1 MAEASSADKKEQ
13 EFFTRVT
20 LALTDC
26 GTQLLYHLLLQRI
39 RELTPKDSHRQ
50 PWSIDEFL
58 YHNVK
63 DILICIGKDKIKT
76 NILYPGF
83 EKKPDLSK
91 WDIPLYVFV
100 LLNACELDN
109 NDAIHRQL
117 IHELGNIRN
126 IRNKMQHKGNPTLEE
141 AIYQRFIARI
151 VGAVERICDYIQ
163 EPRLKEKLLKKLEK
177 YSSLGHIYPNDVIS
191 ETGCKSVDIINE
203 SDAAVESGLQE
214 MKTIIEKKRLTVDIP
229 VMDVMVMFRNYNK
242 ENEHEI
248 TVRLL
253 DIFSKALE
261 DGTERTAERAS
272 NELDGVVKSLVRK
285 LFDEKKEI
293 TKVSKGCLVLSIR
306 CHNLDAVIS
315 LIQDSLSGKLE
326 KVFEPL
332 EDLIRTDADH
342 ERFEVYVGI
351 TRQTCWA
358 LFNDIFCQVLDKCD
372 HRRFTVESAVQDDG
386 IVVRIQGFLQN
397 AIVKENLEKSF
408 SSKVKQEIRKTIK
421 KKLVLALD
429 QPRMDMIL
437 LSPKLHEEEEVEEKT
452 TGSASK
458 EITFGL
464 EEKKK
469 TKGEKDVSHIP
480 VVTKPKKMPGSG
492 GWKREK
498 TMEVELLQDRV
509 EVKEKSRP
517 SLIKIKGNDREK
529 LQAVVD
535 KYNYQPDISDL
546 RDETSVLHNRMESKE
561 KARPSLI
568 KGKNREKSPAV
579 VDKSNY
585 QPDISEL
592 KDETLETK
600 EKTRP
605 SLIKIKGKDK
615 ENSPAVVVKLK
626 YEPDI
631 SELENETKADC
642 APTVRHKNELDN
654 MELLDKNGKGEFG
667 SIFGL
672 TVVNDKYLVA
682 ADNWKL
688 CLRCF
693 DIDSRKQK
701 CMYELELEPWDI
713 TTIAGNRVAVT
724 TSAHQVWVLCVTGN
738 GALLLENKI
747 NVDRRCYGIASCGD
761 NLIVSYEHPDPG
773 VEILDMRGN
782 VIKVFVMDEDHKELF
797 QFPDYLA
804 VSPDLSTIYISDFD
818 KDTLTICTLD
828 GLVVGVVK
836 DEENIDDPRNVT
848 VDSAGRVYVCCQK
861 SHTVS
866 WVSPKTGTV
875 TKLLGIED
883 NVMWPRCVAICDKR
897 GCIFLGMGDNNVIKI
912 FKNII

>member
-397 AIVKENLEKSF
+397 AIVK
-408 SSKVKQEIRKTIK
+408 QEIRKTIK

-469 TKGEKDVSHIP
+469 TKGEKAEENAGFRRLEEGKDN
-480 VVTKPKKMPGSG
+480 GSG
-492 GWKREK
+492 TVARSGGGKGEVTPLTDQDQGKRQGNQSHSE
-498 TMEVELLQDRV
+498 ELRFDQVKNSQATIFDLQLP
-509 EVKEKSRP
+509 ESAKE
-517 SLIKIKGNDREK
+517 

-631 SELENETKADC
+631 SELENET
-642 APTVRHKNELDN
+642 
-654 MELLDKNGKGEFG
+654 
-667 SIFGL
+667 
-672 TVVNDKYLVA
+672 
-682 ADNWKL
+682 
-688 CLRCF
+688 
-693 DIDSRKQK
+693 RKQK